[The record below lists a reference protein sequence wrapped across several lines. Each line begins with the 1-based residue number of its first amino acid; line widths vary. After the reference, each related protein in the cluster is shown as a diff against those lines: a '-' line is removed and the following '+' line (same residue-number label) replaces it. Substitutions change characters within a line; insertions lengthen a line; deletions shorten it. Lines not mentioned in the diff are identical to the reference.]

1 MGVKTVGVLGA
12 GSMGKGISQVAAQSG
27 CQVLLAD
34 LDPGIVEKSI
44 ADIGNQLAKLVSKG
58 KMAESEREA
67 TLGKIKAVKSIDD
80 LGGAGI
86 VIEAII
92 EDESV
97 KKDAFVKL
105 DQVCSPGAILASNT
119 SSISITSIASA
130 TKRPDKVVGTHFFFP
145 VPLMRLVE
153 VIRGYYTS
161 DETVSTAVDLVKGF
175 GKTPVVVKKDTP
187 GFIVN
192 RLMFAQYVEAMKL
205 VEEGV
210 AGMEDVDTAMKLGL
224 NHPMGPFELH
234 DFTGTDI
241 GYYSLLYLAREYQEA
256 RWNPPY
262 SLKTLMRSRRLG
274 RKTKAGWY
282 NY

>member
-1 MGVKTVGVLGA
+1 MSVKTLGVLGA
-12 GSMGKGISQVAAQSG
+12 GSMGRGIAQVAAQSG
-27 CQVLLAD
+27 CKVLVAD
-34 LDPGIVEKSI
+34 LDADIVEKSM
-44 ADIGNQLAKLVSKG
+44 AEIGNQLAKLVSKG
-58 KMAESEREA
+58 KMAEGDREA
-67 TLGKIKAVKSIDD
+67 TLERITAVKSIAD
-80 LGGAGI
+80 LGVADM
-86 VIEAII
+86 VIEAVI
-92 EDESV
+92 EDENV

-105 DQVCSPGAILASNT
+105 DQVCSPAVILASNT

-130 TKRPDKVVGTHFFFP
+130 TKRPEKVIGTHFFFP
-145 VPLMRLVE
+145 VPMMRLVE

-161 DETVSTAVDLVKGF
+161 DETVGTAVDLVKSF
-175 GKTPVVVKKDTP
+175 GKTPVVVRKDTP

-205 VEEGV
+205 VEEGI
-210 AGMEDVDTAMKLGL
+210 AGMEEVDTAMKLGL

-241 GYYSLLYLAREYQEA
+241 GYYSLQYLAREYQEA

-262 SLKTLMRSRRLG
+262 SLKTLMRSKRLG

>member
-161 DETVSTAVDLVKGF
+161 DETVSTAVDLVKSF

>member
-1 MGVKTVGVLGA
+1 MGIEAVGVLGA
-12 GSMGKGISQVAAQSG
+12 GSMGRGIAQGAAQSG
-27 CQVLLAD
+27 YQVLLAD
-34 LDPGIVEKSI
+34 LDPDIVEKSI
-44 ADIGNQLAKLVSKG
+44 SDIGSQLARLVSKG
-58 KMAESEREA
+58 KMAENEKEEVLKR
-67 TLGKIKAVKSIDD
+67 IQAVKGIDD
-80 LGGAGI
+80 LDGADI

-92 EDESV
+92 EDENI

-105 DQVCSPGAILASNT
+105 DTVCSPEVILASNT

-130 TKRPDKVVGTHFFFP
+130 TKRPDRVVGTHFFFP
-145 VPLMRLVE
+145 VPVMRLVE
-153 VIRGYYTS
+153 VICGYYTS
-161 DETVSTAVDLVKGF
+161 DETVSTVVDLVKSF

-205 VEEGV
+205 VEEGI

-241 GYYSLLYLAREYQEA
+241 GYYSLLYMAREYQEA

-262 SLKTLMRSRRLG
+262 SLKTLMRSKRLG

>member
-1 MGVKTVGVLGA
+1 MGVKIVGVLGA

-80 LGGAGI
+80 LGGADM

-92 EDESV
+92 EDENA

-105 DQVCSPGAILASNT
+105 DQVCSPAAILASNT
-119 SSISITSIASA
+119 SSISITSIAAA

-161 DETVSTAVDLVKGF
+161 DETVSTAVDLVKSF

>member
-1 MGVKTVGVLGA
+1 MGVKIVGVLGA

-58 KMAESEREA
+58 MMAESEREA
-67 TLGKIKAVKSIDD
+67 TLGRIKAVKSIDD

-130 TKRPDKVVGTHFFFP
+130 TKRPDNVVGTHFFFP
-145 VPLMRLVE
+145 VPMMRLVE

-161 DETVSTAVDLVKGF
+161 DETVSTAVDLVKSF

-241 GYYSLLYLAREYQEA
+241 GYYSLLYLAKEYQEA

-262 SLKTLMRSRRLG
+262 SLKTLMRSKRLG